1 MGAAETQTEITQ
13 AKLDELERQT
23 EMLEEQVKKQTKL
36 LLEQSIL
43 ESDAYRE
50 GFNLENLAESDGDF
64 DPVTSNRHRVNIMF
78 DYGGKVYIEN
88 AVPGFITPR
97 LRDAYLIG
105 LRDRLKQDF
114 SKPIELNLL
123 ERLVFL
129 AGKNRTSLEAQELS
143 GRFIFATYRLELGTD
158 RFIDIHTPKIALGI
172 KYETD
177 LSTGKVIAHVESRH
191 TFNNRILD
199 DAFNKGFQE
208 YLQSINNEDSC
219 NKRLSLYQKRVNLR
233 NEAIARNAGREKR
246 YLIASA
252 DWRKSK
258 STKFQLEIFIKLIGA
273 IPIYFL
279 WESDHGIIAG
289 IYLLLYLI
297 FIFVPFA
304 SSLQADPPTKES
316 PERLPFVCDP
326 IYEAFGEFYN
336 GEDDFLYGR
345 AVAIVLEKNRAS
357 ASLLQRHL
365 RMGYNRALN
374 LIETMES
381 VGIVSKPDYE
391 GKRAVLI

>member
-1 MGAAETQTEITQ
+1 M
-13 AKLDELERQT
+13 
-23 EMLEEQVKKQTKL
+23 
-36 LLEQSIL
+36 
-43 ESDAYRE
+43 
-50 GFNLENLAESDGDF
+50 
-64 DPVTSNRHRVNIMF
+64 
-78 DYGGKVYIEN
+78 
-88 AVPGFITPR
+88 
-97 LRDAYLIG
+97 
-105 LRDRLKQDF
+105 
-114 SKPIELNLL
+114 
-123 ERLVFL
+123 
-129 AGKNRTSLEAQELS
+129 
-143 GRFIFATYRLELGTD
+143 
-158 RFIDIHTPKIALGI
+158 GI